1 MISLTGVIRPTD
13 EVAVLHV
20 VEQKLRRHFPALS
33 AASEVLVLQAWGLP
47 VRVTE
52 QLARLRLDVVV
63 GDQDEAAT
71 FRDTVG
77 AELRGWSGSGSGSLR
92 VDWTEDVLPS
102 VAPATLGE
110 TA

>member
-1 MISLTGVIRPTD
+1 MISLTGVIHPTD

-77 AELRGWSGSGSGSLR
+77 AELRGWSGSGSLR
-92 VDWTEDVLPS
+92 VDWTEDVLTA

>member
-1 MISLTGVIRPTD
+1 
-13 EVAVLHV
+13 
-20 VEQKLRRHFPALS
+20 
-33 AASEVLVLQAWGLP
+33 
-47 VRVTE
+47 
-52 QLARLRLDVVV
+52 V

-77 AELRGWSGSGSGSLR
+77 AELRGWSGSGSLR
-92 VDWTEDVLPS
+92 VDWTEDVLPA

>member
-1 MISLTGVIRPTD
+1 MISLTGVIHPVD

-20 VEQKLRRHFPALS
+20 VEQKLRRHFPSLS

-63 GDQDEAAT
+63 GDRDEAAI
-71 FRDTVG
+71 FRDEVG
-77 AELRGWSGSGSGSLR
+77 AELRGWSAAGSLR
-92 VDWTEDVLPS
+92 IDWTEDVAPV
-102 VAPATLGE
+102 VAPLALGE
-110 TA
+110 AS

>member
-1 MISLTGVIRPTD
+1 MISLTGVIHPTD

-77 AELRGWSGSGSGSLR
+77 AELRGWSGSGSLR
-92 VDWTEDVLPS
+92 VDWTEDVLPA

>member
-1 MISLTGVIRPTD
+1 MISLTGVIRPTA
-13 EVAVLHV
+13 EVAALHV

-63 GDQDEAAT
+63 GDRAAADV
-71 FRDTVG
+71 FRDSVG
-77 AELRGWSGSGSGSLR
+77 AELRGWSGAGSLR
-92 VDWTEDVLPS
+92 VDWTEDALPVL
-102 VAPATLGE
+102 APTPLRDAS
-110 TA
+110 